1 MLRQTVYSCLVF
13 LFVLFV
19 TAPARAQDAA
29 EKIDIYLLGTFHFGS
44 TTDTYRTDFPDLF
57 SPQRQA
63 ELDQIATAIVEA
75 GVSKI
80 FVEREYT
87 RQAEMDSL
95 GEQYMKGPLDDT
107 LKMRNEVYQIAYRAK
122 KMAPSIQIVAADR
135 KIPLPTYA
143 LEEYEA
149 ADPQSSFGGPFFK
162 EPYTVKKELAK
173 LSDTPLP
180 AYYVQLNSE
189 INRKVSQSDFVHYAL
204 SYGDHSNFVGTQFST
219 IWYERNLMIFTNIL
233 RNLDPA
239 TDQRILVLFGSSH
252 TATLRH
258 FFEDHNRFRLV
269 ELDQLLGE
277 R

>member
-1 MLRQTVYSCLVF
+1 MLS
-13 LFVLFV
+13 FVLFI
-19 TAPARAQDAA
+19 TASPTRAQDNIK
-29 EKIDIYLLGTFHFGS
+29 KINTYLLGTFHFGS

-75 GVSKI
+75 GVNKI

-87 RQAEMDSL
+87 RQAEMDSF
-95 GEQYMKGPLDDT
+95 GTKYMKGTLDDT

-122 KMAPSIQIVAADR
+122 KMNPSIQIVAADR
-135 KIPLPTYA
+135 KIPLPTYE

-149 ADPQSSFGGPFFK
+149 ATPQSDSISSFFK
-162 EPYTVKKELAK
+162 EPYMVKKELGK

-180 AYYVQLNSE
+180 VYYIQLNSE

-204 SYGDHSNFVGTQFST
+204 SYGDHANFVGTKFSAS
-219 IWYERNLMIFTNIL
+219 WYERNLAIFTNIL

-258 FFEDHNRFRLV
+258 FFEDHHRFQLV
-269 ELDQLLGE
+269 ELDKLF
-277 R
+277 